1 MSVCKKRDKC
11 ASCDNREMHS
21 ILNYGNVPLAGY
33 FPSKDEIDVEELFPL
48 NVLFCPRCYLVQ
60 TDSIIDSDKLFKD
73 YRYMSS
79 VGLSGH
85 FNSVASMLKLRF
97 GLYENSNVVEIGS
110 NDGVLQEPF
119 LKRGIDVTGFEPAVN
134 IAKVARDKGCTV
146 INDYFNEETARRHL
160 RPSSVD
166 LFISNNCFAHIDDI
180 KGVIRGIQ
188 YALRPNAYFVFEVSY
203 LKDLVDKIQY
213 DNIYHEHIYYYS
225 LSALN
230 KLFRQFH
237 MTIDDFEF
245 IPIHS
250 GSIRVYVRNG
260 VFRVQPEHVRDYI
273 SYEAQVG
280 LTSLDYFKD
289 FGTKV
294 NNHIIMVDRRLK
306 DLKKQGATIA
316 GYGASGR
323 ANMLCNVCDLD
334 AWYIDYIVDESPER
348 AGRFI
353 AGKQIPIVVP
363 EMLEIKKPDYIVLF
377 AWNFADKIKAK
388 LSGKDYKFITFFPEY
403 QVS

>member
-1 MSVCKKRDKC
+1 MSTYKKRTKC
-11 ASCDNREMHS
+11 ASCDNTQLDS
-21 ILNYGNVPLAGY
+21 ILKYGEVPLAGY
-33 FPSKDEIDVEELFPL
+33 FPSKDEIDNEELFDL
-48 NVLFCPRCYLVQ
+48 NVLFCSKCYLVQ
-60 TDSIIDSDKLFKD
+60 TDSIIDSDKLFRD

-79 VGLSGH
+79 IGLSGH
-85 FNSVASMLKLRF
+85 FGGVASMLKLRF

-119 LKRGIDVTGFEPAVN
+119 LTRGVEVVGFEPAVN
-134 IAKVARDKGCTV
+134 ISKIARDKGCTV

-160 RPSSVD
+160 RPSSTD
-166 LFISNNCFAHIDDI
+166 LIISNNCFAHIDDI
-180 KGVIRGIQ
+180 KSVIRGIQ

-225 LSALN
+225 LSALD
-230 KLFRQFH
+230 KLFKQFN
-237 MTIDDFEF
+237 MVIDDFEF

-260 VFRVQPEHVRDYI
+260 KFRVQPLKVKDYLAE
-273 SYEAQVG
+273 EARLG
-280 LTSLDYFKD
+280 LTSLEWFSGFSKRVTDH
-289 FGTKV
+289 V
-294 NNHIIMVDRRLK
+294 VMVDQKIK
-306 DLKKQGATIA
+306 DLKASGATIA

-323 ANMLCNVCDLD
+323 ANMLCNIADLGP
-334 AWYIDYIVDESPER
+334 YEIDYIVDESPER

-353 AGKQIPIVVP
+353 AGRQIPIVGP
-363 EMLEIKKPDYIVLF
+363 EMLEIKQPDYIVLF

-388 LSGKDYKFITFFPEY
+388 LAGKGYKFITFFPEY